1 MGRPM
6 TISEKIIAA
15 HAGKE
20 SVKPSDIVE
29 VVPDVLMANDVT
41 TPPAI
46 EEMAKMGADRVF
58 DPERVVFVMDH
69 FTPNKDIRSATM
81 CQKAREFARAQG
93 IRRFFDGGY
102 GIEHV
107 VLPELGIVRPG
118 DLVIGADSHT
128 TTYGG
133 LGAFST
139 GVGQTDLAGALALGK
154 IWLKVPETIRCVFKG
169 NLPKWVGGKDLVLA
183 VIGRIGVDGALYR
196 ALEFAGEVLR
206 QIDMDGRFTMCNMA
220 IEAGGKAGIVEP
232 DEHTEEYVKRTESE
246 YARPMKWGFV
256 RGDPDAQVAK
266 TIEIQVS
273 DMEPQVA
280 APHIPSNVV
289 PVSKLKD
296 VTIDQ
301 VVIGSCTNGRLSD
314 LRAAAEVLRGK
325 KVSRWVRTLVVPGS
339 QRVFLQALKE
349 GIVETLA
356 EAGAAISVPTCG
368 PCFGGHTGALGAG
381 ERCVSTTNR
390 NFVGRM
396 GHEKSELYL
405 ANPAV
410 AAASAVLGR
419 IAHPEEVV

>member
-1 MGRPM
+1 M
-6 TISEKIIAA
+6 TISEKIIAI
-15 HAGKE
+15 HAGKD
-20 SVKPSDIVE
+20 SVKPGDIVE
-29 VVPDVLMANDVT
+29 VAPDVLMANDVT
-41 TPPAI
+41 APPAI
-46 EEMAKMGADRVF
+46 EEMAKMGADKVF
-58 DPERVVFVMDH
+58 DPDRVVFVMDH

-81 CQKAREFARAQG
+81 CQKAREFAKKQG

-118 DLVIGADSHT
+118 DLIVGADSHT

-139 GVGQTDLAGALALGK
+139 GVGQTDLAGAMALGK
-154 IWLKVPETIRCVFKG
+154 IWLKVPETIRCVFNG

-183 VIGRIGVDGALYR
+183 VIGRIGVDGALYC
-196 ALEFAGEVLR
+196 ALEFAGEAMR
-206 QIDMDGRFTMCNMA
+206 QLDMDGRFTMCNMA

-232 DEHTEEYVKRTESE
+232 DESTEEYVKEAQSE
-246 YARPMKWGFV
+246 YARPMKWGPV
-256 RGDPDAQVAK
+256 RGDPGAPAFKILEFQVG
-266 TIEIQVS
+266 

-289 PVSKLKD
+289 PVSRLKD
-296 VTIDQ
+296 VKIDQ
-301 VVIGSCTNGRLSD
+301 VVIGSCTNGRLND
-314 LRAAAEVLRGK
+314 LRVAAEVLKGK
-325 KVSRWVRTLVVPGS
+325 KVDRWVRALAVPGS

-349 GIVETLA
+349 GIIQTLA
-356 EAGAAISVPTCG
+356 EAGVAISAPTCG
-368 PCFGGHTGALGAG
+368 PCFGGHTGAITAG

-410 AAASAVLGR
+410 AAASAILGR
-419 IAHPEEVV
+419 IAHPGEVS